1 MVLTSPVANI
11 ERAEF
16 VRKARARSIRI
27 ICLLSAIA
35 STITAIVSLDSTPY
49 FIHHVVLSCIF
60 ITGYILNHSGKLNAA
75 TKFIT
80 IASTL
85 WIVEMCIAFGHE
97 TNNNNYLI
105 IALVAITLFYSE
117 GYYRIVS
124 ATSIIVLSVS
134 IYAYQQSAPPLFEL
148 PAAITFFSYLNV
160 VLPLIIISFICWNV
174 IKEATANQATIQQQ
188 KDALED
194 ALQFKD
200 KILSIVGH
208 DMRSPFTSAKSLID
222 LMDSDLLTE
231 EERRMAFQSLRE
243 NIDVSLQ
250 TLDNILGWASQGY
263 YGAVLKTKV
272 KREPLNLH
280 SMVEKVKA
288 LFSHIAEQKQITL
301 VNDIPPTTF
310 IEADL
315 EQMQFVL
322 RNLTSNA
329 LKFSFTGEQ
338 VVFRA
343 EEDTDGKTLVSII
356 DRGVGMTREMVS
368 SLFHINTRFS
378 KEGTTN
384 EKGSGLGLIF
394 CKEFIENNKGEMW
407 LESEPGKGTRVNL
420 RF

>member
-1 MVLTSPVANI
+1 MPGKLVTNA
-11 ERAEF
+11 EQAEF
-16 VRKARARSIRI
+16 VRKARMRSIRI

-35 STITAIVSLDSTPY
+35 SSVTAIVSIDSIPY
-49 FIHHVVLSCIF
+49 FIHHVVLSGIF
-60 ITGYILNHSGKLNAA
+60 IAGYILNQKGKLNAA

-80 IASTL
+80 ITTTL
-85 WIVEMCIAFGHE
+85 WIVEMCIAFGGE

-105 IALVAITLFYSE
+105 IALVAITLIYSQ
-117 GYYRIVS
+117 GYYRLIS
-124 ATSIIVLSVS
+124 AITIIILSIG
-134 IYAYQQSAPPLFEL
+134 IYIYQQSAPPLFEL

-160 VLPLIIISFICWNV
+160 VLPLIIISLICWNV
-174 IKEATANQATIQQQ
+174 IKEATANHAIIEEQ
-188 KDALED
+188 KNALED

-200 KILSIVGH
+200 KILSIIGH

-222 LMDSDLLTE
+222 VMDSDLLTE
-231 EERRMAFQSLRE
+231 EERTMALQSLRE

-272 KREPLNLH
+272 KREPLDLH

-315 EQMQFVL
+315 EQIQFVL

-338 VVFRA
+338 IVFNA
-343 EEDTDGKTLVSII
+343 EKDADGKTLVSII
-356 DRGVGMTREMVS
+356 DQGVGMTMEMVS
-368 SLFHINTRFS
+368 SLFQINTRFS
-378 KEGTTN
+378 IEGTVN